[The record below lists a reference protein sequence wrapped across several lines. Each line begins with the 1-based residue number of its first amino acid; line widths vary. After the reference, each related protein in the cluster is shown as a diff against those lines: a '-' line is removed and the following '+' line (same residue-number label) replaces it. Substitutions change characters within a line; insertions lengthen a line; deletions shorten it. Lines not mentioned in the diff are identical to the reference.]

1 MDIQIQLR
9 KTKCPSTAA
18 ASSKCKPARAP
29 GRERLN
35 VQARGIIGLGNS
47 DCAAQQLAVGSSGQC
62 QVALEQCLYALVKHI
77 NISGGNRE
85 LPAFRLE
92 LVERNRSAGSDR
104 SIVCFSLEVL
114 EMYSIPRENEPAV
127 AISDRNGR
135 MAARHRQPAHTNP
148 AGQMWVAKRAFNRGV
163 DRNLAANIHVRA
175 ELANRSEVG
184 RAGDRKRHSAR
195 VPEPNAAAY

>member
-1 MDIQIQLR
+1 AIQIHLR
-9 KTKCPSTAA
+9 ETKCASTAA
-18 ASSKCKPARAP
+18 SSSKCKPSRAA

-35 VQARGIIGLGNS
+35 VQTRCIIGLRNS
-47 DCAAQQLAVGSSGQC
+47 DCAAQQLAVGSSGQR

-114 EMYSIPRENEPAV
+114 EMYRISRENEPAV
-127 AISDRNGR
+127 AIRGRNR
-135 MAARHRQPAHTNP
+135 RIAAPHR
-148 AGQMWVAKRAFNRGV
+148 
-163 DRNLAANIHVRA
+163 
-175 ELANRSEVG
+175 
-184 RAGDRKRHSAR
+184 
-195 VPEPNAAAY
+195 